1 MSGTN
6 TDLATRA
13 TVFSDTMAWA
23 ESPAD
28 GVWRK
33 RLYHDGAAES
43 GRVTSLVRF
52 DAGSKFA
59 AHDHPDGEE
68 ILVLSGT
75 FSDDTG
81 DWGAG
86 SYLLNP
92 NGSPHAPYTE
102 DGCELFVHLRQYR
115 GATKLRID
123 TRAESWQ
130 PGRLD
135 GVEQI
140 PLHQEEDGPDGP
152 LTIRLVRLAAGC
164 EVPDHAHPLG
174 EEAYL
179 IEGDLADDH
188 GTYGPGCWVRNPV
201 GSHHWARSDGGA
213 LLYVRTGEVGLAL
226 S

>member
-13 TVFSDTMAWA
+13 TVFSDTMAWT

-115 GATKLRID
+115 VVAT
-123 TRAESWQ
+123 TRTPTDVLIADE
-130 PGRLD
+130 
-135 GVEQI
+135 I
-140 PLHQEEDGPDGP
+140 
-152 LTIRLVRLAAGC
+152 LATQLCLFTTHRPSSTMAF
-164 EVPDHAHPLG
+164 
-174 EEAYL
+174 
-179 IEGDLADDH
+179 
-188 GTYGPGCWVRNPV
+188 T
-201 GSHHWARSDGGA
+201 
-213 LLYVRTGEVGLAL
+213 LAL
-226 S
+226 SSPTLKG